1 MPERKERTPLQEPVR
16 QPNDGDEGPRAPDV
30 EKPDTRRLL
39 ERMKRVDPR
48 QAERYRQRSGQ

>member
-1 MPERKERTPLQEPVR
+1 MPERKQHTPVKEPLR
-16 QPNDGDEGPRAPDV
+16 KPYDGDEGPHNPDV

-48 QAERYRQRSGQ
+48 QARRYRQRSGQ

>member
-1 MPERKERTPLQEPVR
+1 MPERKQPIPLQEPVR
-16 QPNDGDEGPRAPDV
+16 KPNDGDDGPRNPDV